1 MFLDEYVFS
10 SKDLRFE
17 IWNFV
22 RVSSLIPEA
31 DVKSIYLII
40 FFFHSLDHKTA
51 FLKMLKVVSCLIY
64 SLLFFPRGYL
74 GSKWHF
80 YAMHIDGR
88 YPNFFLVLPIVWDD
102 DSLETNWHN
111 IDLKINWLASHLL
124 ESAHFNLVLV
134 ALNESPIPVS
144 SPISIVPYL
153 P

>member
-17 IWNFV
+17 IWNFI
-22 RVSSLIPEA
+22 RVSSFNPRSWCEE
-31 DVKSIYLII
+31 YLSNH

-51 FLKMLKVVSCLIY
+51 FLKLLKVVSCLIY

-102 DSLETNWHN
+102 DSLEKNWHN
-111 IDLKINWLASHLL
+111 IDLKINWLASHLV
-124 ESAHFNLVLV
+124 ESAHFNQVLV

-144 SPISIVPYL
+144 SPISIVPYF